1 MKLIAAAGN
10 IETSASSL
18 VGKLVKHR
26 FEDKGKLRFFKGRVI
41 SQVPGFP
48 EWFNIVYD
56 KEPGIVYSFKLSE
69 DMDNGDLHVL

>member
-41 SQVPGFP
+41 SQVPGL
-48 EWFNIVYD
+48 FNIVYD